1 VVALERRGPV
11 AITAERRA
19 VARGAP
25 AAIAAGERSH
35 AMKHLV
41 SLGTLVIGVVVA
53 AAPAHAGQK
62 WLRVSGFTDVGL
74 ACEATFTR
82 NPAVEWE
89 VTSVKISIFGP
100 YGTIP
105 DPHYWHLD
113 SPTVGMDDQS
123 TGVHRVEYDNG
134 VPVREFHES
143 STAVHNG
150 PFVAGTWTVSLMNTA
165 GEDCSVYDDQVK
177 VIFST
182 P

>member
-1 VVALERRGPV
+1 
-11 AITAERRA
+11 
-19 VARGAP
+19 
-25 AAIAAGERSH
+25 
-35 AMKHLV
+35 MKHLV
-41 SLGTLVIGVVVA
+41 SLCTLVVGVVVA
-53 AAPAHAGQK
+53 AAPAFAGQK

-74 ACEATFTR
+74 TCEATFTR

-89 VTSVKISIFGP
+89 VTSVKISVFGP

-123 TGVHRVEYDNG
+123 TGIHRVEYDNG